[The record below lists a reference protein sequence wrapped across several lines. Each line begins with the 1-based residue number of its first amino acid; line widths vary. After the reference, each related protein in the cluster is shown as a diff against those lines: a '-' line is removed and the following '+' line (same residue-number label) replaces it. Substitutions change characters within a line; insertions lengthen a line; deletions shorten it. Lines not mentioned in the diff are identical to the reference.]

1 MLLMIT
7 QNVLIP
13 CALHWN
19 KRRKDYPLI
28 WYSIAIECSVFL
40 FEKKIA
46 EKLHKPKRKETVTEL
61 LRASIKQLERSRHP
75 KMLTVIHPVEE
86 CADTLAFATEPVY
99 ASLANILAYQ
109 EVGTMGPVAG
119 PPSTGA
125 SQPPQPPIITRP
137 YHAKEYNFLDI
148 EFKYGL
154 LQYIQLPAVVEII

>member
-1 MLLMIT
+1 M
-7 QNVLIP
+7 
-13 CALHWN
+13 
-19 KRRKDYPLI
+19 
-28 WYSIAIECSVFL
+28 
-40 FEKKIA
+40 
-46 EKLHKPKRKETVTEL
+46 TEL

-125 SQPPQPPIITRP
+125 SQPSQPPIITRP

-154 LQYIQLPAVVEII
+154 LQVRFFLILFFTLNVDFLFWA